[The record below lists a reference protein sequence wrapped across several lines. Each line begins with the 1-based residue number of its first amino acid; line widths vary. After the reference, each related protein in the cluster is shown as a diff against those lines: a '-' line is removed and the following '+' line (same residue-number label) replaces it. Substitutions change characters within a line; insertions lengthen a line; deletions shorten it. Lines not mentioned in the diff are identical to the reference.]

1 VHSGLLVR
9 AGMAAV
15 PYLVRQ
21 EQWTVSAGMLERAFN
36 EDPSR
41 SNAAAM
47 LPAVQQMASHD
58 PTLASVLARVLH
70 VIDPAV
76 ADAKMRAF
84 RQDAVARG
92 DYRAAS
98 VATGELINHCRSS
111 GRLAE
116 ALTLADEMIGYS
128 RQAGLGPWTQLSDDL
143 RVFGAVAPPPT
154 DVTDLCRQ
162 LSDISGTDLADLL
175 HALSPDPD
183 ATDRAL
189 RDLIAQAQALAA
201 APPDDDQR

>member
-1 VHSGLLVR
+1 MHSGLLVR

-58 PTLASVLARVLH
+58 PTLASATSARPSVPSPISRMH
-70 VIDPAV
+70 AATATP
-76 ADAKMRAF
+76 RF
-84 RQDAVARG
+84 RCN
-92 DYRAAS
+92 
-98 VATGELINHCRSS
+98 ATRC
-111 GRLAE
+111 A
-116 ALTLADEMIGYS
+116 T
-128 RQAGLGPWTQLSDDL
+128 
-143 RVFGAVAPPPT
+143 PT
-154 DVTDLCRQ
+154 
-162 LSDISGTDLADLL
+162 SGTDLADLL
-175 HALSPDPD
+175 HAISPDPD